1 MVIDILEVKDVVQMK
16 KALAVVAFAAVLLL
30 AVSVGQAFDIEGK
43 LGTSG
48 ALTIAAE
55 LDVLTNLTI
64 GASFGVTGLLTGQ
77 QTPSYTLGLTAKY
90 WPFGKRP
97 QFAPYVGVGGY
108 VELQNLQM
116 RLLLN
121 AVIGARY
128 YITSR
133 FFGLAE
139 AAFFFPVLDIAA
151 WYSDLVLGVG
161 YRF

>member
-1 MVIDILEVKDVVQMK
+1 MR
-16 KALAVVAFAAVLLL
+16 KALAVVTFAALVLLPVF
-30 AVSVGQAFDIEGK
+30 AGQAFDIEGK
-43 LGTSG
+43 LDPSSALSISG
-48 ALTIAAE
+48 E
-55 LDVLTNLTI
+55 LDILANLSI
-64 GASFGVTGLLTGQ
+64 SASFGVTGLLTGQ

-97 QFAPYVGVGGY
+97 QFAPYVGVGGH
-108 VELQNLQM
+108 VGLQNLQM

-121 AVIGARY
+121 AVIGTRY
-128 YITSR
+128 NITSR

-151 WYSDLVLGVG
+151 WYSEFVFGIG

>member
-1 MVIDILEVKDVVQMK
+1 MK
-16 KALAVVAFAAVLLL
+16 KALAVVTFAAVLLL
-30 AVSVGQAFDIEGK
+30 PVFAGQAFDIEGK

-90 WPFGKRP
+90 WPFTKRA

-128 YITSR
+128 HITSR

-139 AAFFFPVLDIAA
+139 AALFLPIVDVAA

>member
-1 MVIDILEVKDVVQMK
+1 MVIDISQVKEVVQMK
-16 KALAVVAFAAVLLL
+16 KALAVVTFAAVLLL

-64 GASFGVTGLLTGQ
+64 GASFGVTGLLMGQ
-77 QTPSYTLGLTAKY
+77 QTPSYTIGLTAKY
-90 WPFGKRP
+90 WPFTKRS
-97 QFAPYVGVGGY
+97 QFAPYVGVAGC
-108 VELQNLQM
+108 VEVQDLQM

-128 YITSR
+128 QITSR

-139 AAFFFPVLDIAA
+139 AALFLPIVDVAA